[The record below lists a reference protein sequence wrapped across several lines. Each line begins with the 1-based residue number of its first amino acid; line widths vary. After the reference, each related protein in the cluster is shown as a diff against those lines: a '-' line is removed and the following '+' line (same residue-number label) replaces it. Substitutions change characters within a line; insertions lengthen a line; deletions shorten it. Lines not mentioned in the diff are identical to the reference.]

1 MFSQRITLQ
10 ALMKSG
16 SFIPSPLLAPLSV
29 GLLQAL
35 ILSPVFCA
43 GAGSAPEPAPAAV
56 LNQARVKMQVIQIES
71 SVNGPYKILVNKD
84 HLRIDSSSFGLT
96 IYAASPDWQ
105 VTAVRPNQKELAT
118 ASYAQ
123 WQKTVVPSF
132 TMAGICKELGTPT
145 SSKKGADGITRNVFM
160 HKGNSLSFFQTREER
175 TEIKS
180 VEIDSQP
187 VDTSPQALAIINHF
201 LNLPNLPGVP
211 VAINVFYANG
221 TKAWQIKRVS
231 TTTLELKKSEV
242 LPPKA
247 AFRNV
252 GLISRQF
259 LARTVMNTL
268 DDVSDLLS
276 EPK

>member
-1 MFSQRITLQ
+1 
-10 ALMKSG
+10 
-16 SFIPSPLLAPLSV
+16 
-29 GLLQAL
+29 
-35 ILSPVFCA
+35 
-43 GAGSAPEPAPAAV
+43 
-56 LNQARVKMQVIQIES
+56 MQVIQIES
-71 SVNGPYKILVNKD
+71 SVNGSYKILVNKD

-96 IYAASPDWQ
+96 IYACGPDWQ
-105 VTAVRPNQKELAT
+105 VTAVRPNQRELAG

-145 SSKKGADGITRNVFM
+145 SSKKGADGIIRNVFM

-180 VEIDSQP
+180 VEINSQP

-231 TTTLELKKSEV
+231 STTLELKKNEV
-242 LPPKA
+242 LPPRA
-247 AFRNV
+247 GFRNV